1 MAADAPLPLPVTLTA
16 DGQHATLV
24 FGGVLDTRWTRE
36 LEEQLTDPRLR
47 RARTWELRMDDLTQ
61 LDLTCAYALLRA
73 ATTSPEPVDLRIRGA
88 RRTVQRTLHEVG
100 LDAVAAIEA

>member
-1 MAADAPLPLPVTLTA
+1 MDGTIAEQEVAVAADAPLPLPVTLTA

-24 FGGVLDTRWTRE
+24 FGGVLDTRRTRE

-47 RARTWELRMDDLTQ
+47 QART
-61 LDLTCAYALLRA
+61 
-73 ATTSPEPVDLRIRGA
+73 
-88 RRTVQRTLHEVG
+88 